1 MSGDGPFSSRD
12 LPQRISAGLAKIGMA
27 LKSEAWRQS
36 APAGLSPT
44 QGQILALLASRS
56 EPLRLSEIAEALAVT
71 PATASEAV
79 SALVEKRMARKT
91 KAGDDG
97 RALAVSLTPKG
108 RRTARQTAQWPDFLG
123 PAVSGLEPAEQ
134 EVLLRALT
142 KMIRRLQEEG
152 RIPVARMC
160 VNCRFFRPN
169 VHSDPHHPHHCDY
182 VDAAFG
188 DRHLRLDCPEFEE
201 AGISGRTEN
210 WKIFVQ
216 GAGAPG
222 T

>member
-1 MSGDGPFSSRD
+1 MTDNSPFRADD

-27 LKSEAWRQS
+27 LKSESWRQS

-44 QGQILALLASRS
+44 QGQILTLLASRT
-56 EPLRLSEIAEALAVT
+56 EPLRLSEIAAWLAIT

-79 SALVEKRMARKT
+79 STLVEKRMARKT
-91 KAGDDG
+91 KAAADG
-97 RALAVSLTPKG
+97 RALAVSLTRRG
-108 RRTARQTAQWPDFLG
+108 RRLAKQTAHWPDFLG
-123 PAVSGLEPAEQ
+123 PAVGGLDPKEQ

-169 VHSDPHHPHHCDY
+169 VHADSHNPHHCDY

-188 DRHLRLDCPEFEE
+188 DRHLRLDCAEFEQHT
-201 AGISGRTEN
+201 AAARMEN
-210 WKIFVQ
+210 WKLFDQ
-216 GAGAPG
+216 GARAPG
-222 T
+222 A